1 MDEPIFL
8 SLEDVLFIHSQEIQT
23 AGGEPNIRDEGG
35 VSACTD
41 APKASFGGEYL
52 QDIFEMA
59 ASYISCFTM
68 RHPFMDG
75 NKRTALA
82 SALTF
87 LKVNGY
93 QIEESTD
100 LELAQLVLDFVTHEV
115 SKEEV
120 AQHLKSHAVQS

>member
-1 MDEPIFL
+1 IVIFCFQAEDGIRYRNVTGVQTCALPI
-8 SLEDVLFIHSQEIQT
+8 
-23 AGGEPNIRDEGG
+23 
-35 VSACTD
+35 
-41 APKASFGGEYL
+41 Y
-52 QDIFEMA
+52 IFEMA

-68 RHPFMDG
+68 RHPFVDG